1 MKDNM
6 QECKAGNKNSRRLPM
21 VLYLAAWLFC
31 VAWFWLGMDGGGWI
45 MAYTILVYWVILPV
59 ASLVSGFLLAR
70 REVLGR
76 WVWVP
81 MLAMGALNI
90 AVPYVTFVL
99 GTVLKVV
106 NIAQPGPEMLLF
118 LLPGAVGLGLGTLF
132 RRMHWGPKAAAAC
145 LLILLGLCYL
155 GIKSLGGS
163 ILRFLPIVDIPA
175 IVILGAAVWYFL
187 RRRST
192 HAA

>member
-1 MKDNM
+1 MKDKT
-6 QECKAGNKNSRRLPM
+6 QGNVPENKKNRRLPM
-21 VLYLAAWLFC
+21 VLYLGTWLFC

-59 ASLVSGFLLAR
+59 VSLVSGFLLAR

-76 WVWVP
+76 RIWVP
-81 MLAMGALNI
+81 LLAMGAMNI
-90 AVPYVTFVL
+90 ATPYVTFVL
-99 GTVLKVV
+99 GTVLKAV
-106 NIAQPGPEMLLF
+106 NIAWPGPEMLLF

-132 RRMHWGPKAAAAC
+132 RRMQWGPRVAAVC

-175 IVILGAAVWYFL
+175 LVILVAAVWYFL
-187 RRRST
+187 RRRT
-192 HAA
+192 PQAA